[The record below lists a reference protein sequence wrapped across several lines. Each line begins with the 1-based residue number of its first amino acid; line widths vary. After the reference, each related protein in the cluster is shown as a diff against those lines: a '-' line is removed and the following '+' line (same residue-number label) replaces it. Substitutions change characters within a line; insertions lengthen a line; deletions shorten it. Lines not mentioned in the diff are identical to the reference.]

1 MVGETG
7 TGKDILAKACHLQSM
22 RGDKPFLGLNCASMP
37 VDVVESELFG
47 YAAGAY
53 PNAIEAKRVF
63 EQANGGTVLLDEIG
77 EMSPQ
82 MQIKLLRFLNDGT
95 FRRVGED
102 QEVKVDVRVICAT
115 QKICWN

>member
-63 EQANGGTVLLDEIG
+63 LSKPMGVL
-77 EMSPQ
+77 
-82 MQIKLLRFLNDGT
+82 FY
-95 FRRVGED
+95 
-102 QEVKVDVRVICAT
+102 
-115 QKICWN
+115 